1 MATGLAIGITC
12 LGVITQLLF
21 IPFRLWFFS
30 RESFLFKIFVVFD
43 IVISFVLA
51 AGHYVAGVMLTTHS
65 NSTKWYVALA
75 NVMFVNEDDPEKI
88 INAMTASS
96 AFCSIATFMF
106 IILAVFKLFFLF
118 KDRGKSYV
126 STGSLNQTE
135 NLIHQSSMYT

>member
-1 MATGLAIGITC
+1 
-12 LGVITQLLF
+12 
-21 IPFRLWFFS
+21 
-30 RESFLFKIFVVFD
+30 
-43 IVISFVLA
+43 VISFVLA

-118 KDRGKSYV
+118 KDRDKSYV
-126 STGSLNQTE
+126 NTGSLNPTE
-135 NLIHQSSMYT
+135 KLVHQSSM